1 MTRTNILIIGGLKLD
16 YMQIFHNTIM
26 TASIHKTM
34 TKAAIT
40 KLFALLHLRLVKNRR
55 ASGQADEKG

>member
-1 MTRTNILIIGGLKLD
+1 MTRTNILVIGGLKLD

-26 TASIHKTM
+26 TALIHKTM

-40 KLFALLHLRLVKNRR
+40 KLFGLLHLQLVKKRR
-55 ASGQADEKG
+55 ASGRADKRG